1 MVGGKPVSAGVG
13 IPEELPG
20 DAAERRRGTETEMWL
35 LGLDREVTSSRKG
48 SLGERR
54 RRGC

>member
-1 MVGGKPVSAGVG
+1 MVGCKPVSAGVG

-20 DAAERRRGTETEMWL
+20 NAAERRQGTKTEMWP

-54 RRGC
+54 RRGY

>member
-1 MVGGKPVSAGVG
+1 MVGGKPVRAGVG

-48 SLGERR
+48 FLGERR
-54 RRGC
+54 RRGY